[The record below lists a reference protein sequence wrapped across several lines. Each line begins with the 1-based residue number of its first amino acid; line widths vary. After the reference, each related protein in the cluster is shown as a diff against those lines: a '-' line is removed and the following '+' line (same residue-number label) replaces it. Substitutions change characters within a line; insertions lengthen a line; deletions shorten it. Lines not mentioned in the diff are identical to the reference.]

1 MTLGDMIEGVRTA
14 FGGASKD
21 ERELTK
27 LKEALLSLQDL
38 RAGERKKKEAL
49 DRLIK
54 DKQAELKVTPLKQ
67 NQISLAKEILRLKG
81 GLDQLQRTEDEVSSK
96 IDVAEALIAEKERE
110 INAKKSAE
118 AGITVDRVDSATDKR
133 KDRAEDEA
141 ELNKAMEDLAA
152 AGGQVTESAE
162 DTDALLA
169 AAMSSDTIT
178 VKPTAAKADPDVEAM
193 IAAAATPTSAPS
205 AEPAPSETKSGVV
218 VAN

>member
-162 DTDALLA
+162 DIDALLA

>member
-21 ERELTK
+21 ERELAK

-54 DKQAELKVTPLKQ
+54 DKQADLAVTPLKQ
-67 NQISLAKEILRLKG
+67 NQVSLAKEILSLKR
-81 GLDQLQRTEDEVSSK
+81 GLDQLQKTEDEVSSK

-110 INAKKSAE
+110 INAKKSAA
-118 AGITVDRVDSATDKR
+118 AGLRADRVDLATDKR

-141 ELNKAMEDLAA
+141 ELNKSMEDLVA

-162 DTDALLA
+162 DIDALLA
-169 AAMSSDTIT
+169 AAMSTDTIT

-205 AEPAPSETKSGVV
+205 AEPAHSETMPGVV